1 MQALGQRQ
9 AAVQPGQAD
18 DTAVAPPPLP
28 SSLLAAT
35 SAAVPSHG
43 MTQTG
48 GEQISPDADCAD
60 NATENAAPQVDE
72 SESDWQSTSAYRGYM
87 QTQLKS
93 GCGNSAPPIPGVTD
107 DASALAA
114 REPVSDER
122 NLVERNS
129 CYQENQAN
137 KDLMEAPQYQLL
149 NRDGLGDRTPR
160 RSQPERQKSQ
170 ELPFENAGN
179 AFAEGT
185 VCHEEKMDHQ
195 ETEEEHLVIREREA
209 GDYFGDP
216 TPRMSRLT
224 TLLAAQSASKLLG
237 KRTQRGLQDDQSP
250 IAPKSAITTK
260 SSGQDQ
266 LWDVS
271 DQPALSD
278 ACRCWRP
285 STAQAQNDVLHND
298 WDDTLEPV
306 MSKLVDLT
314 IDQQCTKGCHVVPK
328 YEQLHADAA
337 NVLEPVVR
345 KLEDMQMNPWR
356 AEMPTADTG
365 DEHKDTDSPNP
376 LQ

>member
-1 MQALGQRQ
+1 M
-9 AAVQPGQAD
+9 
-18 DTAVAPPPLP
+18 DTGKPKLKQQIAEIFFL
-28 SSLLAAT
+28 SKLSICYEINL
-35 SAAVPSHG
+35 
-43 MTQTG
+43 
-48 GEQISPDADCAD
+48 EQINSIIG
-60 NATENAAPQVDE
+60 TISFTLRSFQLFTFVD
-72 SESDWQSTSAYRGYM
+72 YM
-87 QTQLKS
+87 QKRSIKCVLWLCSFRCTAQKVVAGLSPFLLLDVATAPYLK
-93 GCGNSAPPIPGVTD
+93 
-107 DASALAA
+107 
-114 REPVSDER
+114 R